1 MECSVAAAEGATLTN
16 TKQVDA
22 CDLVSV
28 KKILHAAMQITIDVV
43 IEIVESI
50 RPVGIAPVDEV
61 HVEPGIEEATNQRPI
76 DLQIHHVRTVD
87 ERVAD
92 QHRCDARRP
101 GKWLIAIQGDL
112 ILTPH
117 RGGSAC

>member
-1 MECSVAAAEGATLTN
+1 MC
-16 TKQVDA
+16 
-22 CDLVSV
+22 V

-50 RPVGIAPVDEV
+50 RPVRIAPIDEV

-76 DLQIHHVRTVD
+76 DLQVHHARTVD
-87 ERVAD
+87 EGVAD
-92 QHRCDARRP
+92 QHWRDARRP
-101 GKWLIAIQGDL
+101 RKRLIAIQGDL

-117 RGGSAC
+117 ALLRGATRPRVRRAPNCRQRGA